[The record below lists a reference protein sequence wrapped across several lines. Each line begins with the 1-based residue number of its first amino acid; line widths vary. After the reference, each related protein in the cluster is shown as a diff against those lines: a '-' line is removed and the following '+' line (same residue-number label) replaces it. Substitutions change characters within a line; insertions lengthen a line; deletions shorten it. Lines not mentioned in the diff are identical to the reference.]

1 MDRHLDSHEYVDGGA
16 LMSHEAL
23 RSLVSAGQLGA
34 TLAAQITL
42 LADAGVP
49 IVVTGSAAAERRD
62 ELAAAIAAASP
73 LPAGV
78 ESAEIKI
85 APEEA
90 FVWLTDPAG
99 VGCLVAGAGGAPRSP
114 RSTRLIAHGLIERL
128 SAATTKTV
136 VRSLVRGFPLIA
148 TAPGHDLA
156 ELLDLLRG
164 ANLRVP
170 EDDLHRLGLVIVLGN
185 GPATQS
191 RVDSAHLLR
200 APSIDG
206 GARRPPALLAT
217 WDGNGGW
224 DEFSWAALPEL
235 AARVGATQAAY
246 SSQLAAREQELATP

>member
-1 MDRHLDSHEYVDGGA
+1 
-16 LMSHEAL
+16 MSHEAL
-23 RSLVSAGQLGA
+23 RNLVAAGQISG
-34 TLAAQITL
+34 TLAAHLTM

-49 IVVTGSAAAERRD
+49 IVVAGSAAAERRD
-62 ELAAAIAAASP
+62 ALAAALAAASP
-73 LPAGV
+73 LPASA

-90 FVWLTDPAG
+90 FVWLADPAG

-170 EDDLHRLGLVIVLGN
+170 EDDLHRLGLVIVLGSDA
-185 GPATQS
+185 ATQS
-191 RVDSAHLLR
+191 HVESAHLLR
-200 APSIDG
+200 APALDG

-217 WDGNGGW
+217 YAGEKRWD
-224 DEFSWAALPEL
+224 DFSWAALPEL
-235 AARVGATQAAY
+235 ATRVGATQAVY
-246 SSQLAAREQELATP
+246 SSQLAARERELATP

>member
-1 MDRHLDSHEYVDGGA
+1 
-16 LMSHEAL
+16 MSHVAL
-23 RSLVSAGQLGA
+23 RNLVAAGQISA
-34 TLAAQITL
+34 TLAAQVTAL
-42 LADAGVP
+42 TDAGVP
-49 IVVTGSAAAERRD
+49 IVVTGGASADRRD
-62 ELAAAIAAASP
+62 ALAAAIAAASP
-73 LPAGV
+73 LPAGA

-170 EDDLHRLGLVIVLGN
+170 EDDLHRLGLVIVLGSD
-185 GPATQS
+185 AAAQS
-191 RVDSAHLLR
+191 HVESAHLLR
-200 APSIDG
+200 SPALDG
-206 GARRPPALLAT
+206 GARRPPALLTT
-217 WDGNGGW
+217 WNGSGGW
-224 DEFSWAALPEL
+224 DDFSWAALPEL
-235 AARVGATQAAY
+235 AARVGVTQAAY
-246 SSQLAAREQELATP
+246 SSQLAARERELATP

>member
-1 MDRHLDSHEYVDGGA
+1 
-16 LMSHEAL
+16 MSHVAL
-23 RSLVSAGQLGA
+23 RNLVAAGQLSA

-49 IVVTGSAAAERRD
+49 IVVTGGAAADRRD
-62 ELAAAIAAASP
+62 ALAEAIAAASP
-73 LPAGV
+73 LPTGA

-85 APEEA
+85 APDEA
-90 FVWLTDPAG
+90 FVWLADPSG

-114 RSTRLIAHGLIERL
+114 RSTRLIAHGLMERL
-128 SAATTKTV
+128 SPATTKTV
-136 VRSLVRGFPLIA
+136 ARSLVRGFPLIA
-148 TAPGHDLA
+148 TAPGRDLA

-170 EDDLHRLGLVIVLGN
+170 EDDLHRLGLVIVLG
-185 GPATQS
+185 GGSASQS
-191 RVDSAHLLR
+191 HVESAHLLR

-217 WDGNGGW
+217 YAGEKSWD
-224 DEFSWAALPEL
+224 DFSWAALPEL
-235 AARVGATQAAY
+235 AARAGVTQALY

>member
-1 MDRHLDSHEYVDGGA
+1 
-16 LMSHEAL
+16 MSHVAL
-23 RSLVSAGQLGA
+23 RNLVAAGQISA
-34 TLAAQITL
+34 TLAAQVTL

-49 IVVTGSAAAERRD
+49 IVVTGGASADRRD
-62 ELAAAIAAASP
+62 ALAEAIAAASP
-73 LPAGV
+73 LPAGA

-128 SAATTKTV
+128 NAATTKTV

-170 EDDLHRLGLVIVLGN
+170 EDDLHRLGLVIVLG
-185 GPATQS
+185 GDGAAQS
-191 RVDSAHLLR
+191 HVESAHLLR
-200 APSIDG
+200 TPALDG

-217 WDGNGGW
+217 WNGSGDW
-224 DEFSWAALPEL
+224 DDFSWAALPEL
-235 AARVGATQAAY
+235 AARVGVTQAAY
-246 SSQLAAREQELATP
+246 SSQLAARERELATP

>member
-1 MDRHLDSHEYVDGGA
+1 
-16 LMSHEAL
+16 MSHDAL
-23 RSLVSAGQLGA
+23 RNLVAVGELSA
-34 TLAAQITL
+34 TLAAQATL

-49 IVVTGSAAAERRD
+49 IVVTGSATADRRD
-62 ELAAAIAAASP
+62 ALAAAIAAASP
-73 LPAGV
+73 LPAGA
-78 ESAEIKI
+78 ESTEIKI

-99 VGCLVAGAGGAPRSP
+99 VGCLVAGAGGAPRGP

-128 SAATTKTV
+128 SAVTTKTV

-170 EDDLHRLGLVIVLGN
+170 EDDLHRLGLVIVLGSD
-185 GPATQS
+185 ATAES
-191 RVDSAHLLR
+191 RVESAHLLR
-200 APSIDG
+200 APALDG

-217 WDGNGGW
+217 YAGEGRWD
-224 DEFSWAALPEL
+224 DFSWAALPEL

-246 SSQLAAREQELATP
+246 SSQLAARERELATP

>member
-1 MDRHLDSHEYVDGGA
+1 
-16 LMSHEAL
+16 MSHVAL
-23 RSLVSAGQLGA
+23 RNLVAAGQISA
-34 TLAAQITL
+34 TLAAQVTA

-49 IVVTGSAAAERRD
+49 IVVTGGAPADRRD
-62 ELAAAIAAASP
+62 ALAAAIAAASP
-73 LPAGV
+73 LPAGA

-170 EDDLHRLGLVIVLGN
+170 EDDLHRLGLVIVLG
-185 GPATQS
+185 GDGGAQS
-191 RVDSAHLLR
+191 HVESAHLLR
-200 APSIDG
+200 APALDG
-206 GARRPPALLAT
+206 GARRPRRFSQPGTAAVAGMISLGRRSLNSRRGSVSRRPPTAVSWRHASGSLPPLRTKRVPIRATIPA
-217 WDGNGGW
+217 
-224 DEFSWAALPEL
+224 
-235 AARVGATQAAY
+235 
-246 SSQLAAREQELATP
+246 

>member
-1 MDRHLDSHEYVDGGA
+1 
-16 LMSHEAL
+16 MSHVAL
-23 RSLVSAGQLGA
+23 RNLVAAGQISA
-34 TLAAQITL
+34 TLAAQVTL

-49 IVVTGSAAAERRD
+49 IVVTGSATAERRD
-62 ELAAAIAAASP
+62 ALAAAIAAASP
-73 LPAGV
+73 LPAGA

-170 EDDLHRLGLVIVLGN
+170 EDDLHRLGLVIVLGSD
-185 GPATQS
+185 AAAQS
-191 RVDSAHLLR
+191 HVESAHLLR
-200 APSIDG
+200 SPALDG
-206 GARRPPALLAT
+206 GARRPPALLTT
-217 WDGNGGW
+217 WNGSGGW
-224 DEFSWAALPEL
+224 DDFSWAALPEL
-235 AARVGATQAAY
+235 AARVGVTQAAY
-246 SSQLAAREQELATP
+246 SSQLAARERELATP

>member
-1 MDRHLDSHEYVDGGA
+1 
-16 LMSHEAL
+16 MSHDAL
-23 RSLVSAGQLGA
+23 RSLVTAGELSA
-34 TLAAQITL
+34 TLAAQTTL

-62 ELAAAIAAASP
+62 ALAAAIAGASP
-73 LPAGV
+73 LPAGA

-85 APEEA
+85 ATEEA

-114 RSTRLIAHGLIERL
+114 RSTRLVAHGLIERL
-128 SAATTKTV
+128 SAVTTKTV

-170 EDDLHRLGLVIVLGN
+170 EDDLHRLGLVIVLG
-185 GPATQS
+185 GDAAAQS
-191 RVDSAHLLR
+191 HVESAHLLR
-200 APSIDG
+200 APALDG

-224 DEFSWAALPEL
+224 DDFSWAALPEL
-235 AARVGATQAAY
+235 ATRVGVTQAAY
-246 SSQLAAREQELATP
+246 ISQLAARERELATP

>member
-1 MDRHLDSHEYVDGGA
+1 
-16 LMSHEAL
+16 MSHEAL
-23 RSLVSAGQLGA
+23 RSLVAARQISA
-34 TLAAQITL
+34 TLAAHLTI

-49 IVVTGSAAAERRD
+49 IVVAGSAAADRRD
-62 ELAAAIAAASP
+62 ALADALAAASP
-73 LPAGV
+73 LPSSA

-170 EDDLHRLGLVIVLGN
+170 EDDLHRLGLVVVLG
-185 GPATQS
+185 GDAAAQS
-191 RVDSAHLLR
+191 HVESAHLLR
-200 APSIDG
+200 SPALDG
-206 GARRPPALLAT
+206 GARRPPALLTT
-217 WDGNGGW
+217 WDGTSGW
-224 DEFSWAALPEL
+224 DDFAWAALPEL
-235 AARVGATQAAY
+235 AARIGITQAAY
-246 SSQLAAREQELATP
+246 SSQLAARERELATP

>member
-1 MDRHLDSHEYVDGGA
+1 
-16 LMSHEAL
+16 MSHDAL
-23 RSLVSAGQLGA
+23 RSLVTAGELSA
-34 TLAAQITL
+34 TLAAQTTL

-62 ELAAAIAAASP
+62 ALAAAIAGASP
-73 LPAGV
+73 LPAGA

-85 APEEA
+85 ATEEA

-128 SAATTKTV
+128 SAVTTKTV

-170 EDDLHRLGLVIVLGN
+170 EDDLHRLGLVIVLGSD
-185 GPATQS
+185 AAAQS
-191 RVDSAHLLR
+191 HVESAHLLR
-200 APSIDG
+200 APALDG

-217 WDGNGGW
+217 YAGERTWD
-224 DEFSWAALPEL
+224 DFSWAALPEL
-235 AARVGATQAAY
+235 AARVGVTQAAY

>member
-1 MDRHLDSHEYVDGGA
+1 
-16 LMSHEAL
+16 MSHVAL
-23 RSLVSAGQLGA
+23 RNLVTAGQISA
-34 TLAAQITL
+34 TLAAQVTA

-49 IVVTGSAAAERRD
+49 IVVTGGAPADRRD
-62 ELAAAIAAASP
+62 ALAAAIAAASP
-73 LPAGV
+73 LPAGA

-90 FVWLTDPAG
+90 FVWLADPAG

-170 EDDLHRLGLVIVLGN
+170 EDDLHRLGLVIVLG
-185 GPATQS
+185 GDAAAQS
-191 RVDSAHLLR
+191 HVESAHLLR
-200 APSIDG
+200 APALDG
-206 GARRPPALLAT
+206 GARRPPALLAA
-217 WDGNGGW
+217 WNGSGGW
-224 DEFSWAALPEL
+224 DDFSWAALPEL
-235 AARVGATQAAY
+235 AARVGVTQAAY
-246 SSQLAAREQELATP
+246 SSQLAARERDLATP

>member
-1 MDRHLDSHEYVDGGA
+1 
-16 LMSHEAL
+16 MSHEAL
-23 RSLVSAGQLGA
+23 RTSVVAGKLSA
-34 TLAAQITL
+34 TLAAHLTI

-49 IVVTGSAAAERRD
+49 IVVTGSAAADRRD
-62 ELAAAIAAASP
+62 ALAEALAAASP
-73 LPAGV
+73 LPAGA

-170 EDDLHRLGLVIVLGN
+170 EDDLHRLGLVVVLG
-185 GPATQS
+185 GDATTQGH
-191 RVDSAHLLR
+191 VESAHLLR
-200 APSIDG
+200 APALDG

-217 WDGNGGW
+217 WDGSGGW
-224 DEFSWAALPEL
+224 DDFAWAALPEL
-235 AARVGATQAAY
+235 SARIGVTQAEY
-246 SSQLAAREQELATP
+246 SSQLAARERELATP

>member
-1 MDRHLDSHEYVDGGA
+1 
-16 LMSHEAL
+16 MSHDAL
-23 RSLVSAGQLGA
+23 RKLVSAGEVSA
-34 TLAAQITL
+34 TLAAHVTA

-49 IVVTGSAAAERRD
+49 VVVTGSATAERRD
-62 ELAAAIAAASP
+62 AFAEAIAAASP
-73 LPAGV
+73 LPAGA

-90 FVWLTDPAG
+90 FVWLADPSG

-128 SAATTKTV
+128 SAATTKAV

-148 TAPGHDLA
+148 TAPGRDLA

-170 EDDLHRLGLVIVLGN
+170 EDDLHRLGLVIVLGA
-185 GPATQS
+185 GSAAAS
-191 RVDSAHLLR
+191 HVESAHLLR
-200 APSIDG
+200 APALDG

-217 WDGNGGW
+217 WSGPGSW
-224 DEFSWAALPEL
+224 DDFAWAALPEL
-235 AARVGATQAAY
+235 AARVGVTQAAY
-246 SSQLAAREQELATP
+246 NSQLAARERELAGL

>member
-1 MDRHLDSHEYVDGGA
+1 
-16 LMSHEAL
+16 MSHEAL
-23 RSLVSAGQLGA
+23 RAEVGAGTLSA
-34 TLAAQITL
+34 TLAAHLTL

-49 IVVTGSAAAERRD
+49 VVVTGDAPAERRD
-62 ELAAAIAAASP
+62 ALAEAIAAASP
-73 LPAGV
+73 LPASPENV
-78 ESAEIKI
+78 EIKI

-90 FVWLTDPAG
+90 FVWLADPAG

-148 TAPGHDLA
+148 SAPSHDLA

-170 EDDLHRLGLVIVLGN
+170 EDDLHRLGLVVVLG
-185 GPATQS
+185 GGGGAAS
-191 RVDSAHLLR
+191 RVESAHLLR
-200 APSIDG
+200 APALDG

-217 WDGNGGW
+217 WDGSGGW
-224 DEFSWAALPEL
+224 DDFAWAALPEL
-235 AARVGATQAAY
+235 AARAGVTQAAY
-246 SSQLAAREQELATP
+246 SSQLAARERELATS